1 MYTFGGIEALS
12 HFWTPRKKGTPG
24 KRKLRI
30 ATSTNF
36 LSLLHRIKRGTAG
49 NKISLLNLSTWDNG
63 FYTHFPSAHNP
74 ARIPP
79 ASLSLS
85 LTIPPEPQGHPPPPP
100 EKGVSRK
107 AAAATSVCSSPVL
120 CSTGSFFLNWGCK
133 TAENPQG
140 LTSEC
145 KIGTQPASFSYSFRG
160 AAILVRTHCL
170 LHAG

>member
-1 MYTFGGIEALS
+1 MYTFGVIEALS

-36 LSLLHRIKRGTAG
+36 LSLLHGIKRGTAG

-79 ASLSLS
+79 AFLSLS
-85 LTIPPEPQGHPPPPP
+85 LPDNSSCASGPFSAPAREGSVKEGGGSHQCLLLPRPLLDRILLFQLGLQN
-100 EKGVSRK
+100 SRK
-107 AAAATSVCSSPVL
+107 PTGPHLRVQNRNAACFFFVL
-120 CSTGSFFLNWGCK
+120 
-133 TAENPQG
+133 
-140 LTSEC
+140 
-145 KIGTQPASFSYSFRG
+145 I
-160 AAILVRTHCL
+160 
-170 LHAG
+170 